1 LLSER
6 ALRRVLHLPPLPEVA
21 APVSEGESA
30 PGPAAAPLRPVPRAV
45 ARGAEAAPRC
55 ASVGHPSGIAPGA
68 AGRVAGAAVDAALA
82 SPAPGFP
89 GRFPLPVAARVP
101 GASAR
106 PFASRPAS
114 GTGGVAGPGPR
125 PAPAGPKLLAR
136 VRHAIRLRH
145 YSRNTE
151 QAYVRWVRRFVLF
164 HGMRRPEEMGAA
176 EISAFLS
183 HLAIGAQVSASTQNQ
198 ALGAL
203 LFLYKEVLGR
213 RVDWLGEVVRAKRLL
228 RVPVVLTGEEVKAI
242 LGLLKGEPFLVAWLQ
257 YGAGLRLLE
266 ALTLRVKD
274 LDFGRGEVRVR
285 RAKGGKDRVTMLPQR
300 LIGPLQAH
308 LEVVRRLH
316 GRDLADGAG
325 SVELP
330 DALDR
335 KLPGAPWEWCW
346 QWVFPA
352 KRSYWV
358 RETGVR
364 RRHHLDPSVVQRAFH
379 EAVQAAGVAKR
390 ATCHTLR
397 HSFATHLLEKGQ
409 DIRTVQEL
417 LGHRDVRTTMIYTHV
432 LNRGALG
439 VRSPADFL

>member
-1 LLSER
+1 M
-6 ALRRVLHLPPLPEVA
+6 
-21 APVSEGESA
+21 
-30 PGPAAAPLRPVPRAV
+30 
-45 ARGAEAAPRC
+45 
-55 ASVGHPSGIAPGA
+55 
-68 AGRVAGAAVDAALA
+68 GRV
-82 SPAPGFP
+82 
-89 GRFPLPVAARVP
+89 RQ
-101 GASAR
+101 
-106 PFASRPAS
+106 
-114 GTGGVAGPGPR
+114 
-125 PAPAGPKLLAR
+125 
-136 VRHAIRLRH
+136 AIRVRH
-145 YSRNTE
+145 YSRHTE
-151 QAYVRWVRRFVLF
+151 QAYVHWVRRFVLF
-164 HGMRRPEEMGAA
+164 HRMRRPEEMGGA
-176 EISAFLS
+176 EISEFLS
-183 HLAIGAQVSASTQNQ
+183 HLATSAQVSASTQNQ

-203 LFLYKEVLGR
+203 LFLYKDVLGR
-213 RVDWLGEVVRAKRLL
+213 QVEWLGEVVRAKRVF
-228 RVPVVLTGEEVKAI
+228 RVPVVLTGDEVKAI
-242 LGLLKGEPFLVAWLQ
+242 LGKLKREPFLVAWLQ

-285 RAKGGKDRVTMLPQR
+285 RAKGGKDRVTMLPER
-300 LIGPLQAH
+300 LMVPLQAH
-308 LEVVRRLH
+308 LEVVHRLH
-316 GRDLADGAG
+316 ERDLADGAG

-330 DALDR
+330 EALDR

-358 RETGVR
+358 TETGVR

-397 HSFATHLLEKGQ
+397 HSFATHLLERGQ

-439 VRSPADFL
+439 VRSPADCL